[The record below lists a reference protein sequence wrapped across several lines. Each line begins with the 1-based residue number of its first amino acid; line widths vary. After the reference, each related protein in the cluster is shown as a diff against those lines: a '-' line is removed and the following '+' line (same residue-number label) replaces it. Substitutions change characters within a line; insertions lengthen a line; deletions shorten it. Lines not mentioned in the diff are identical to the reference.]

1 MLGSPPD
8 RHPRQSSPG
17 SRTMKKLRHGPEDL
31 TCRSERTGFH
41 SEGVWC
47 AATLHW
53 PADVSQQ
60 PRPAI
65 LMVHGWGGIQDALTV
80 PFYEEFTRAG
90 YVVMTFDYRGW
101 GDSAG
106 LPRQTISA
114 RQRMRDADAAL
125 AFLKTRPGVD
135 PARIVVWGS
144 SFGGGHAVEL
154 AADHPEL
161 AGVIAQV
168 PMLDGMAAVRAVPLL
183 RLMQFALCSL
193 VDMIKPGRPL
203 YIPVLSEPGAFSSMD
218 RDDAS
223 KAMKIAEESIGR
235 QYDNRVAARS
245 LMTMGP
251 YRPFKLLKN
260 LRVPTLLLGAT
271 EDTVAPFVESSVR
284 RVNNPHIRVATVK
297 ANHFEPYFEPV
308 FSEVIRCEL
317 DFLESLKVT

>member
-1 MLGSPPD
+1 MME
-8 RHPRQSSPG
+8 
-17 SRTMKKLRHGPEDL
+17 TLRHSPKDL
-31 TCRSERTGFH
+31 ACESERTGFY
-41 SEGVWC
+41 SRGVWC

-53 PADVSQQ
+53 PVGAS
-60 PRPAI
+60 RKSTPAI
-65 LMVHGWGGIQDALTV
+65 LMLHGWGGIQDALTV
-80 PFYEEFTRAG
+80 SFYEEFTRAG
-90 YVVMTFDYRGW
+90 YLVMTFDYRGW

-114 RQRMRDADAAL
+114 RQRMWDADAAL
-125 AFLKTRPGVD
+125 AFLKSQPGVD
-135 PARIVVWGS
+135 LARIVVWGS